1 MSPDLT
7 QLIALAAALGWA
19 SGLRLYA
26 VVFLTG
32 AAGFMG
38 WVPLPAGLQV
48 LQNPAVLVGSFMLFA
63 MEFVADKIPGID
75 TLWDAV
81 HTFIRI
87 PAGAAL
93 AFGALNGAL
102 GMDGNTWALLA
113 ALAGGTLAATAHTA
127 KATTRAAVNT
137 SPEPFSNIGLSL
149 LGDAAVPTML
159 WLAYAHPLW
168 FFPVL
173 LVAVVL
179 AVVLG
184 CSFLLFVME
193 FVADKI
199 PGVDTLWDAVHTFI
213 RIPAGAAL
221 AFGALNGAF
230 GVDGNTWAVL
240 AALLG
245 GTLAATAHTA
255 KATTR
260 AAVNTSPE
268 PFSNIG
274 LSLLGD
280 MAVPA
285 ILWLAYMHPLWF
297 FPALAVA
304 VLLAVVLTVV
314 LFKFLRALWRR
325 FVPAATAAA

>member
-1 MSPDLT
+1 MSLDTT
-7 QLIALAAALGWA
+7 QLIAMAAALGWA

-38 WVPLPAGLQV
+38 WVPLPEGLQV
-48 LQNPAVLVGSFMLFA
+48 LQNPVVLVVSFALFVV
-63 MEFVADKIPGID
+63 EFVADKIPGVD
-75 TLWDAV
+75 TVWDAL

-102 GMDGNTWALLA
+102 GVDGNTWAL
-113 ALAGGTLAATAHTA
+113 
-127 KATTRAAVNT
+127 
-137 SPEPFSNIGLSL
+137 
-149 LGDAAVPTML
+149 
-159 WLAYAHPLW
+159 
-168 FFPVL
+168 
-173 LVAVVL
+173 
-179 AVVLG
+179 
-184 CSFLLFVME
+184 
-193 FVADKI
+193 
-199 PGVDTLWDAVHTFI
+199 
-213 RIPAGAAL
+213 
-221 AFGALNGAF
+221 
-230 GVDGNTWAVL
+230 L

-260 AAVNTSPE
+260 AAANTSPE

-274 LSLLGD
+274 LSVLGD
-280 MAVPA
+280 AAVPA
-285 ILWLAYMHPLWF
+285 MLWLAYAHPMWF
-297 FPALAVA
+297 FPALALA

-325 FVPAATAAA
+325 FVPVAQATA